1 MTASRPELLT
11 LDRLVPRLYSGA
23 WPSQPLTAQVS
34 LHTEAVTGT
43 WDFGHISAFGL
54 ISQPPRFIPSEE
66 DEEDEGGEGVLTRTP
81 PDDRS
86 YTLTLA
92 PGGRYRLE
100 LTSGEDPTLSSDDPD
115 ESGDAEDTD
124 DDGTDPWAS
133 AVAEPADSA
142 GPGDGT
148 SRGNTPW
155 HGYCGDGTDH
165 WAVYGDRAER
175 TAEPALPA
183 AIRALLWP
191 AWLVSGWDLELS
203 GTAEA
208 AGRTAVRVIATPR
221 PLTRG
226 QHAGR
231 DLLLDRI
238 VLLVD
243 PDLGLPLGHEIIRSG
258 RSDETT
264 LISSLVPGPADVGPA
279 PFRPSPGLPV
289 SDRKDYAEA
298 AAGLWPQMDG
308 PGWRL
313 AKSAAGALGEG
324 LGFAVRHTPRTPP
337 EPGTPP
343 MPDPG
348 PPDTTPAPLP
358 ADLVNLLHRT
368 GLPAPRFSATAGT
381 WYDGEG
387 MTAAG
392 QSLRA
397 GAGPMAGLLGPGEV
411 WSALADRPLA
421 DRYQAQRVALSLP
434 GRYRV
439 DQLSGLDSKN
449 LRTRASDG
457 ERVWAVYPNR
467 VVVLPARVRPL
478 DDRWLRLADP
488 SWLLAP
494 GWQLSAPRPQR
505 VGGRDGWLLWAR
517 YTGTADLPSWLL
529 MGQGLLPQICVVADA
544 ELGVLL
550 RMTCYADGTPV
561 MCTELFNLTVP
572 PPGADQELFTLSRPD
587 GVPVFHGET
596 MLDELNIPAPLRAAF
611 GAVSRAWRARPP
623 GGPG

>member
-1 MTASRPELLT
+1 MTASHPLPWT
-11 LDRLVPRLYSGA
+11 LDRLVPRLYSPG
-23 WPSQPLTAQVS
+23 WPDQPLTAQVS
-34 LHTEAVTGT
+34 VHAEAVTGT
-43 WDFGHISAFGL
+43 WTFGMIN
-54 ISQPPRFIPSEE
+54 QQPRFVPFEG
-66 DEEDEGGEGVLTRTP
+66 DEGDPSKAV

-100 LTSGEDPTLSSDDPD
+100 LTAGEDPGLAPDDPD
-115 ESGDAEDTD
+115 EPSEE

-133 AVAEPADSA
+133 AVTGDDAPDGPA
-142 GPGDGT
+142 GDT
-148 SRGNTPW
+148 RW
-155 HGYCGDGTDH
+155 RGYCGDGTSH
-165 WAVYGDRAER
+165 WIVHGDRAER
-175 TAEPALPA
+175 TADTSLPA
-183 AIRALLWP
+183 SVRALLHP
-191 AWLVSGWDLELS
+191 SWLVSGWDLELA

-208 AGRTAVRVIATPR
+208 AGRATVRVIATPR

-226 QHAGR
+226 QYAGR
-231 DLLLDRI
+231 DRLLDRI
-238 VLLVD
+238 VLLAD
-243 PDLGLPLGHEIIRSG
+243 PDLGLLLCHEIIRTG

-264 LISSLVPGPADVGPA
+264 LISSLVPGSADPGPA
-279 PFRPSPGLPV
+279 PFRPSPGMPV
-289 SDRKDYAEA
+289 SDRKGYAES
-298 AAGLWPQMDG
+298 AAGQWQQMDG

-397 GAGPMAGLLGPGEV
+397 GAGPLARLLGPAEV
-411 WSALADRPLA
+411 WSALADRPVA
-421 DRYQAQRVALSLP
+421 DRYQAERVALSLP

-457 ERVWAVYPNR
+457 ERAWAIYPNR

-478 DDRWLRLADP
+478 EDRWLRLADP
-488 SWLLAP
+488 SWLLGR
-494 GWQLSAPRPQR
+494 GWQLSAARPQR
-505 VGGRDGWLLWAR
+505 VGGRDGWLLWAH
-517 YTGTADLPSWLL
+517 YAGTADSPGWLL
-529 MGQGLLPQICVVADA
+529 MGQGLLPQMCVVIDA

-587 GVPVFHGET
+587 GVPVIHGET
-596 MLDELNIPAPLRAAF
+596 ALDELNIPAPLRTAF

-623 GGPG
+623 AGPA

>member
-1 MTASRPELLT
+1 MTASRPEPWT
-11 LDRLVPRLYSGA
+11 LDRLVPRLYSAG
-23 WPSQPLTAQVS
+23 WPEQPLTAQVS
-34 LHTEAVTGT
+34 LHAEAVTGT
-43 WDFGHISAFGL
+43 WTTSV
-54 ISQPPRFIPSEE
+54 ISQQPRFIPFE
-66 DEEDEGGEGVLTRTP
+66 DDKGPAWEPRPAGPTDV
-81 PDDRS
+81 S
-86 YTLTLA
+86 YTLSLA

-100 LTSGEDPTLSSDDPD
+100 LTSGEDPELASPD
-115 ESGDAEDTD
+115 EPDGEVEDED

-133 AVAEPADSA
+133 AVTGQDEPTHED
-142 GPGDGT
+142 GDA
-148 SRGNTPW
+148 PW
-155 HGYCGDGTDH
+155 RGYCGDGTDH
-165 WAVYGDRAER
+165 WVVYGDRAER
-175 TAEPALPA
+175 TAGPALPA
-183 AIRALLWP
+183 GIRALLWP
-191 AWLVSGWDLELS
+191 AWLVSGWDLELA
-203 GTAEA
+203 GTTEA
-208 AGRTAVRVIATPR
+208 AGRTAMRIIATPR

-231 DLLLDRI
+231 DLMLDRI
-238 VLLVD
+238 VVLAD
-243 PDLGLPLGHEIIRSG
+243 PDLGLLLCNEVVRTG

-264 LISSLVPGPADVGPA
+264 LITSLVPAPAGTSTA
-279 PFRPSPGLPV
+279 PFRPPPSLPV
-289 SDRKDYAEA
+289 TDRKGYAES
-298 AAGLWPQMDG
+298 AAGQWSQMDG

-313 AKSAAGALGEG
+313 AKSAAGVLGEG
-324 LGFAVRHTPRTPP
+324 LGFAVRHTPRTQP

-348 PPDTTPAPLP
+348 PPDATPAPLP

-397 GAGPMAGLLGPGEV
+397 GAGPLAGLLGPGEV

-449 LRTRASDG
+449 VRTRASDG
-457 ERVWAVYPNR
+457 ESAWAIYPNR
-467 VVVLPARVRPL
+467 VVVLPARVRPV

-505 VGGRDGWLLWAR
+505 VGGRDGWLLWAH
-517 YTGTADLPSWLL
+517 YTGTADSPSWLI
-529 MGQGLLPQICVVADA
+529 MGQGLLPQMCVVADA

-550 RMTCYADGTPV
+550 RMTSYADGTPV
-561 MCTELFNLTVP
+561 MCTELFGLTVP
-572 PPGADQELFTLSRPD
+572 PPGADQELFTPELPD

-596 MLDELNIPAPLRAAF
+596 ALDELNIPAPLRAAF

-623 GGPG
+623 GGPA

>member
-1 MTASRPELLT
+1 MTASRPEPWT
-11 LDRLVPRLYSGA
+11 LDRLVPRLYSAG
-23 WPSQPLTAQVS
+23 WPDQPLTAQVS
-34 LHTEAVTGT
+34 LHAEAVTGT
-43 WDFGHISAFGL
+43 WAFSV
-54 ISQPPRFIPSEE
+54 ISQQHRFIPF
-66 DEEDEGGEGVLTRTP
+66 EEDEGHGWEPRPAGPTDLT
-81 PDDRS
+81 

-100 LTSGEDPTLSSDDPD
+100 QASGEDHALDGQDGPDDED
-115 ESGDAEDTD
+115 ED

-133 AVAEPADSA
+133 AVSDQDEPD
-142 GPGDGT
+142 GDGD
-148 SRGNTPW
+148 GPW
-155 HGYCGDGTDH
+155 RGYCGDGTDH
-165 WAVYGDRAER
+165 WVVYGDRAER
-175 TAEPALPA
+175 TDDPALPA

-208 AGRTAVRVIATPR
+208 AGRTAVQVIATPR

-231 DLLLDRI
+231 DR
-238 VLLVD
+238 
-243 PDLGLPLGHEIIRSG
+243 LPLCHEIIRSG

-289 SDRKDYAEA
+289 SDRKDYAES

-343 MPDPG
+343 MPDAG
-348 PPDTTPAPLP
+348 PPDTTPAPLS

-387 MTAAG
+387 ITAAG

-411 WSALADRPLA
+411 WSALADQPLA

-517 YTGTADLPSWLL
+517 YTGTADLPGWLL

-572 PPGADQELFTLSRPD
+572 PPGADQELFTLPRPD

>member
-1 MTASRPELLT
+1 MTASPSEPWT
-11 LDRLVPRLYSGA
+11 LDRLVPRLYSAG
-23 WPSQPLTAQVS
+23 WPDQPLTAQVS
-34 LHTEAVTGT
+34 LHAEAVTGT
-43 WDFGHISAFGL
+43 WDWGGAWGPIVKM
-54 ISQPPRFIPSEE
+54 PRFIPSE
-66 DEEDEGGEGVLTRTP
+66 DGEGDFSRAAV
-81 PDDRS
+81 DRS

-100 LTSGEDPTLSSDDPD
+100 LTAGEDPGLTPDDPD
-115 ESGDAEDTD
+115 DPADPDEPSDE
-124 DDGTDPWAS
+124 DDGSDPWAS
-133 AVAEPADSA
+133 AVAAPDDRDEPA
-142 GPGDGT
+142 GDA
-148 SRGNTPW
+148 RW
-155 HGYCGDGTDH
+155 RGYCGDGNSH
-165 WAVYGDRAER
+165 WIVYGDRAER
-175 TAEPALPA
+175 TPDPALPSG
-183 AIRALLWP
+183 IRAMLYP
-191 AWLVSGWDLELS
+191 SWLVSGWDLELA

-208 AGRTAVRVIATPR
+208 AGRSAVRVIATPR

-231 DLLLDRI
+231 DRLLDQI
-238 VLLVD
+238 VLLID
-243 PDLGLPLGHEIIRSG
+243 PDLGLLLGHEIVRSG
-258 RSDETT
+258 RADETV

-279 PFRPSPGLPV
+279 PFRPSFGLPV
-289 SDRKDYAEA
+289 SDRKGYAES
-298 AAGLWPQMDG
+298 AAGLWSQLDG

-368 GLPAPRFSATAGT
+368 GLPAPWFSATAGT

-392 QSLRA
+392 QSVRA
-397 GAGPMAGLLGPGEV
+397 AAGPLAGLLGPGEV

-421 DRYQAQRVALSLP
+421 DRYQAQRVTLSLP

-439 DQLSGLDSKN
+439 DQLSGPDSRN
-449 LRTRASDG
+449 PRTRASDG
-457 ERVWAVYPNR
+457 ERSWAVYPNR

-478 DDRWLRLADP
+478 DDQWLRLADP

-505 VGGRDGWLLWAR
+505 VGGRDGWLLWAH
-517 YTGTADLPSWLL
+517 YTGTADSPGWLL
-529 MGQGLLPQICVVADA
+529 MGQGLLPQMCVVADA
-544 ELGVLL
+544 ELGILL
-550 RMTCYADGTPV
+550 RMTSYADGTPV
-561 MCTELFNLTVP
+561 ICTELFNLTVP
-572 PPGADQELFTLSRPD
+572 PPGADQELFTLPRPD
-587 GVPVFHGET
+587 GVPVIHGET

-623 GGPG
+623 AGSA

>member
-1 MTASRPELLT
+1 MTASHPEPWT
-11 LDRLVPRLYSGA
+11 LDRLVPRLYSAA
-23 WPSQPLTAQVS
+23 WPSRPLTAQVS
-34 LHTEAVTGT
+34 LHAEAVTGT
-43 WDFGHISAFGL
+43 WDFGL
-54 ISQPPRFIPSEE
+54 ISQQPRFIPSEE
-66 DEEDEGGEGVLTRTP
+66 DEEDEGGEGVLARTP

-100 LTSGEDPTLSSDDPD
+100 LTAGEDPALSPDVPD
-115 ESGDAEDTD
+115 EPGDAEDTD

-133 AVAEPADSA
+133 AVADPADPTS
-142 GPGDGT
+142 PGDGT
-148 SRGNTPW
+148 SRGNAPW
-155 HGYCGDGTDH
+155 RGYCGDGTDH

-183 AIRALLWP
+183 GIRALLWP
-191 AWLVSGWDLELS
+191 SWLVSGWDLELP

-208 AGRTAVRVIATPR
+208 AGRTAVRIIATPR

-231 DLLLDRI
+231 DRLLDRI
-238 VLLVD
+238 VVLAD
-243 PDLGLPLGHEIIRSG
+243 PDLGLLLCQEIIRAG

-289 SDRKDYAEA
+289 SDRKGYAES
-298 AAGLWPQMDG
+298 AAGLWPQLDG

-397 GAGPMAGLLGPGEV
+397 EAGPMAGLLGPGEV
-411 WSALADRPLA
+411 WSALADQPLA

-457 ERVWAVYPNR
+457 ERAWAIYPNR

-517 YTGTADLPSWLL
+517 YTGTADLPGWLL

>member
-1 MTASRPELLT
+1 MTASPPEPWT
-11 LDRLVPRLYSGA
+11 LDRLVPRLYSAG
-23 WPSQPLTAQVS
+23 WPDQPLTAQVS
-34 LHTEAVTGT
+34 LHAEAVTGT
-43 WDFGHISAFGL
+43 WTFSVM
-54 ISQPPRFIPSEE
+54 SQEPRFIPF
-66 DEEDEGGEGVLTRTP
+66 EEDEGHTGEPRAAGPTDLT
-81 PDDRS
+81 

-100 LTSGEDPTLSSDDPD
+100 LASGEDHALDGQDEPDDED
-115 ESGDAEDTD
+115 ED

-133 AVAEPADSA
+133 AVSDQDEPA
-142 GPGDGT
+142 GDA
-148 SRGNTPW
+148 PW
-155 HGYCGDGTDH
+155 RGYCGDGTGH
-165 WAVYGDRAER
+165 WIVYGDRAER
-175 TAEPALPA
+175 TASPALPA

-231 DLLLDRI
+231 DRLLDRI

-243 PDLGLPLGHEIIRSG
+243 PDLGLLLCHEIIRTG

-264 LISSLVPGPADVGPA
+264 LISSLVPGPADAGTA
-279 PFRPSPGLPV
+279 PFRPWAGLPV
-289 SDRKDYAEA
+289 SDRKGYAES
-298 AAGLWPQMDG
+298 AAGQWQQMDG

-381 WYDGEG
+381 WYNGEG
-387 MTAAG
+387 MAAAG
-392 QSLRA
+392 QSVRA
-397 GAGPMAGLLGPGEV
+397 GAGPLAGLLGPGEV

-421 DRYQAQRVALSLP
+421 DHYQAQRVALSLP

-457 ERVWAVYPNR
+457 EHAWAVYPNR

-517 YTGTADLPSWLL
+517 YTGTADSPGWLL
-529 MGQGLLPQICVVADA
+529 MGQGLLPQMCVVADA
-544 ELGVLL
+544 DLGVLL
-550 RMTCYADGTPV
+550 RMTSYADGTPV
-561 MCTELFNLTVP
+561 MCTELFSLTVP
-572 PPGADQELFTLSRPD
+572 PPGADQDQELFTLSQPD
-587 GVPVFHGET
+587 GVPVIHGET
-596 MLDELNIPAPLRAAF
+596 TLDELNIPAPLRAAF
-611 GAVSRAWRARPP
+611 GAVSRAWRARPS
-623 GGPG
+623 GGPA

>member
-1 MTASRPELLT
+1 MTASDPLPWT
-11 LDRLVPRLYSGA
+11 LDRLVPRLYSAG
-23 WPSQPLTAQVS
+23 WPDQPLTAQVRV
-34 LHTEAVTGT
+34 HAEAVTGEWT
-43 WDFGHISAFGL
+43 SGIINQEPWFAPF
-54 ISQPPRFIPSEE
+54 E
-66 DEEDEGGEGVLTRTP
+66 DDEGNPGKAV

-100 LTSGEDPTLSSDDPD
+100 LTAGEDPDLAPDDLDEPSD
-115 ESGDAEDTD
+115 ED

-133 AVAEPADSA
+133 AVTSEDAPDDPATD
-142 GPGDGT
+142 T
-148 SRGNTPW
+148 TWR
-155 HGYCGDGTDH
+155 GYCGDGTSH
-165 WAVYGDRAER
+165 WIVYGDRAER
-175 TAEPALPA
+175 TADTSLPPS
-183 AIRALLWP
+183 IRALLHP
-191 AWLVSGWDLELS
+191 SWLVSGWDLELA
-203 GTAEA
+203 GTAA
-208 AGRTAVRVIATPR
+208 AVGRAAVRVIATPR
-221 PLTRG
+221 PLTRR

-231 DLLLDRI
+231 DRSLDRI
-238 VLLVD
+238 VLLAD
-243 PDLGLPLGHEIIRSG
+243 PDLGLLLCHEIIRTG

-264 LISSLVPGPADVGPA
+264 LISSLIPGPADAGPA

-289 SDRKDYAEA
+289 SDREDYAES
-298 AAGLWPQMDG
+298 AAGPWQQMDG

-324 LGFAVRHTPRTPP
+324 LGFAVRHTPRTQP

-348 PPDTTPAPLP
+348 PPDTTPVPLP

-368 GLPAPRFSATAGT
+368 GLAAPRFSATAGT

-397 GAGPMAGLLGPGEV
+397 GAGPLAGLLGPGEL

-421 DRYQAQRVALSLP
+421 DRYEAQRIALSLP

-439 DQLSGLDSKN
+439 DQLSGRGSRD

-457 ERVWAVYPNR
+457 ERAWAIYPNR

-478 DDRWLRLADP
+478 DSRWLRLADP
-488 SWLLAP
+488 SWLLGR
-494 GWQLSAPRPQR
+494 GWQLSAARPQR
-505 VGGRDGWLLWAR
+505 VGGRDGWLLWAH
-517 YTGTADLPSWLL
+517 YAGTADSPRWLL
-529 MGQGLLPQICVVADA
+529 MARGLLPQMCVVADA

-550 RMTCYADGTPV
+550 RMTSYADGKPV
-561 MCTELFNLTVP
+561 RCTELFSLTVP

-587 GVPVFHGET
+587 GLPVIHGET
-596 MLDELNIPAPLRAAF
+596 ELDELNVPAPLRAAF

-623 GGPG
+623 AGPE

>member
-1 MTASRPELLT
+1 MTASRPQPWT
-11 LDRLVPRLYSGA
+11 LDRLVPRLYAAG
-23 WPSQPLTAQVS
+23 WPSQQLTAQVS
-34 LHTEAVTGT
+34 LHAEAVTGT
-43 WDFGHISAFGL
+43 WTTSV
-54 ISQPPRFIPSEE
+54 ISQQPRFVPF
-66 DEEDEGGEGVLTRTP
+66 EGGEGPAWDPRPAGPTDL
-81 PDDRS
+81 S

-100 LTSGEDPTLSSDDPD
+100 LTSGEDPEVASQD
-115 ESGDAEDTD
+115 EPGDEDED

-133 AVAEPADSA
+133 AVTGQDEPASNDS
-142 GPGDGT
+142 DGGE
-148 SRGNTPW
+148 RW
-155 HGYCGDGTDH
+155 RGYCGDGTDH
-165 WAVYGDRAER
+165 WVVYGDRAER
-175 TAEPALPA
+175 TASPALPA
-183 AIRALLWP
+183 GIRALLWP
-191 AWLVSGWDLELS
+191 AWLVSGWDLELA

-208 AGRTAVRVIATPR
+208 AGRTAMRIIATPR

-231 DLLLDRI
+231 DRVLDRI
-238 VLLVD
+238 VVLAD
-243 PDLGLPLGHEIIRSG
+243 PDLGLLLGQEIIRTG

-264 LISSLVPGPADVGPA
+264 LITSLVPAPADDSTA
-279 PFRPSPGLPV
+279 PFRPSPSLPV
-289 SDRKDYAEA
+289 TDRKGYAESG
-298 AAGLWPQMDG
+298 AGQWQQLDS

-368 GLPAPRFSATAGT
+368 GKPAARFSATAGT

-397 GAGPMAGLLGPGEV
+397 GAGPLAGLLGPGEV

-421 DRYQAQRVALSLP
+421 DLYQAQRIALSLP

-449 LRTRASDG
+449 LRTRVSDG
-457 ERVWAVYPNR
+457 ERTWAVYPNR

-494 GWQLSAPRPQR
+494 GWQLSAARPQR
-505 VGGRDGWLLWAR
+505 VGGRDGWLLWAH
-517 YTGTADLPSWLL
+517 YAGTADSPGWLL
-529 MGQGLLPQICVVADA
+529 MGQGLLPQMCVVADA

-550 RMTCYADGTPV
+550 RMTSYADGTPV

-572 PPGADQELFTLSRPD
+572 PPGADQELFTPPRPA
-587 GVPVFHGET
+587 GVPVIHGQT

-611 GAVSRAWRARPP
+611 GAVSRVWRARPP
-623 GGPG
+623 AGPA

>member
-1 MTASRPELLT
+1 MT
-11 LDRLVPRLYSGA
+11 
-23 WPSQPLTAQVS
+23 SQ
-34 LHTEAVTGT
+34 
-43 WDFGHISAFGL
+43 D
-54 ISQPPRFIPSEE
+54 
-66 DEEDEGGEGVLTRTP
+66 
-81 PDDRS
+81 
-86 YTLTLA
+86 
-92 PGGRYRLE
+92 
-100 LTSGEDPTLSSDDPD
+100 
-115 ESGDAEDTD
+115 
-124 DDGTDPWAS
+124 
-133 AVAEPADSA
+133 EPA
-142 GPGDGT
+142 GDGD
-148 SRGNTPW
+148 RPW
-155 HGYCGDGTDH
+155 RGYCGDGTGH
-165 WAVYGDRAER
+165 WVVYGDRAER
-175 TAEPALPA
+175 TASPALPA

-231 DLLLDRI
+231 DRLLDRI
-238 VLLVD
+238 VLLID
-243 PDLGLPLGHEIIRSG
+243 PDLGLLLGHEIIRTG

-264 LISSLVPGPADVGPA
+264 LISSLVPGPADVGTA

-289 SDRKDYAEA
+289 SDRKGYAEST
-298 AAGLWPQMDG
+298 AGQWQQMDG

-397 GAGPMAGLLGPGEV
+397 GAGPLAGLLGPGEV

-457 ERVWAVYPNR
+457 ERAWAIYPNR

-517 YTGTADLPSWLL
+517 YTGTADSPGWLL
-529 MGQGLLPQICVVADA
+529 MGQGLLPQMCVVADA

-550 RMTCYADGTPV
+550 RMTSYADGTPV

-572 PPGADQELFTLSRPD
+572 PPSADQELFTLSRPD
-587 GVPVFHGET
+587 GVPVIHGET
-596 MLDELNIPAPLRAAF
+596 ALDELNIPAPLRAAF

-623 GGPG
+623 AGPA

>member
-1 MTASRPELLT
+1 MTASRPEPWT
-11 LDRLVPRLYSGA
+11 LDRLVPRLYSAG
-23 WPSQPLTAQVS
+23 WPDQPLTAQVS
-34 LHTEAVTGT
+34 LHAEAVTGT
-43 WDFGHISAFGL
+43 WAFSV
-54 ISQPPRFIPSEE
+54 ISQQHRFIPF
-66 DEEDEGGEGVLTRTP
+66 EEDEGHGWEPRPAGPTDLT
-81 PDDRS
+81 

-100 LTSGEDPTLSSDDPD
+100 QASGEDHALDGQDGPDDED
-115 ESGDAEDTD
+115 ED

-133 AVAEPADSA
+133 AVSDQDEPD
-142 GPGDGT
+142 GDGD
-148 SRGNTPW
+148 GPW
-155 HGYCGDGTDH
+155 RGYCGDGTDH
-165 WAVYGDRAER
+165 WVVYGDRAER
-175 TAEPALPA
+175 TDDPALPA

-208 AGRTAVRVIATPR
+208 AGRTAVQVIATPR

-231 DLLLDRI
+231 DRLLDRI
-238 VLLVD
+238 VLLID
-243 PDLGLPLGHEIIRSG
+243 PDLGLPLCHEIIRSG

-289 SDRKDYAEA
+289 SDRKDYAES

-343 MPDPG
+343 MPDAG
-348 PPDTTPAPLP
+348 PPDTTPAPLS

-387 MTAAG
+387 ITAAG

-411 WSALADRPLA
+411 WSALADQPLA

-517 YTGTADLPSWLL
+517 YTGTADLPGWLL

-572 PPGADQELFTLSRPD
+572 PPGADQELFTLPRPD

>member
-1 MTASRPELLT
+1 MTASDPLPWT
-11 LDRLVPRLYSGA
+11 LDRLVPRLYSAG
-23 WPSQPLTAQVS
+23 WPDQPLTAQVS
-34 LHTEAVTGT
+34 VHAEAVTGEWT
-43 WDFGHISAFGL
+43 FGVINQES
-54 ISQPPRFIPSEE
+54 RFVPFEG
-66 DEEDEGGEGVLTRTP
+66 DEGDPGKAV

-100 LTSGEDPTLSSDDPD
+100 LTAGEDPGLTPDDEDEAELSD
-115 ESGDAEDTD
+115 ED

-133 AVAEPADSA
+133 AVATDDAPDAPDGPASD
-142 GPGDGT
+142 T
-148 SRGNTPW
+148 SWR
-155 HGYCGDGTDH
+155 GYCGDGTSH
-165 WAVYGDRAER
+165 WIVYGDRAER
-175 TAEPALPA
+175 TADISLPPS
-183 AIRALLWP
+183 IRALLDP
-191 AWLVSGWDLELS
+191 SWLVSGWDLELA

-208 AGRTAVRVIATPR
+208 AGRAAVRVIATPR
-221 PLTRG
+221 PRTRR
-226 QHAGR
+226 QHIGR
-231 DLLLDRI
+231 DKLLDRI
-238 VLLVD
+238 VILAD
-243 PDLGLPLGHEIIRSG
+243 PDLGLLLCHEIIRTG

-264 LISSLVPGPADVGPA
+264 LISSLVPAPADPGHG

-289 SDRKDYAEA
+289 SDREDYAESD
-298 AAGLWPQMDG
+298 AGQSQQTDG

-313 AKSAAGALGEG
+313 VKSAAGVLGEG

-387 MTAAG
+387 FTAAG

-467 VVVLPARVRPL
+467 VVVLPARVRSL

-517 YTGTADLPSWLL
+517 YTGTDSLPGWLL

-572 PPGADQELFTLSRPD
+572 PPGADQELFTLPRPD
-587 GVPVFHGET
+587 GVPVYHGET

-611 GAVSRAWRARPP
+611 GAVSRAWRARTPD
-623 GGPG
+623 GPE

>member
-1 MTASRPELLT
+1 MTASRPEPWT
-11 LDRLVPRLYSGA
+11 LDRLVPRLYSAG
-23 WPSQPLTAQVS
+23 WPDQPLTAQVS
-34 LHTEAVTGT
+34 LHAEAVTGT
-43 WDFGHISAFGL
+43 WTVSF
-54 ISQPPRFIPSEE
+54 ISQQPRFIPFE
-66 DEEDEGGEGVLTRTP
+66 DGEGHAWEPRPAGPTDLT
-81 PDDRS
+81 

-100 LTSGEDPTLSSDDPD
+100 LASGEDHALDGQDGP
-115 ESGDAEDTD
+115 DAEDEDED
-124 DDGTDPWAS
+124 DDSTDPWAS
-133 AVAEPADSA
+133 AVSDQDEPD
-142 GPGDGT
+142 GDGD
-148 SRGNTPW
+148 RPW
-155 HGYCGDGTDH
+155 RGYCGDGTSH

-191 AWLVSGWDLELS
+191 SWLVSGWDLELAS
-203 GTAEA
+203 TAEA
-208 AGRTAVRVIATPR
+208 AGRTAVRIIATPR

-231 DLLLDRI
+231 DRLLDRI
-238 VLLVD
+238 VVLAD
-243 PDLGLPLGHEIIRSG
+243 PDLGLLLSQEIIRSG
-258 RSDETT
+258 RSDETS
-264 LISSLVPGPADVGPA
+264 LITSLVPGTADAGAA

-289 SDRKDYAEA
+289 TDRMDYASSV
-298 AAGLWPQMDG
+298 AGLAQQLDG

-343 MPDPG
+343 LPDSG

-387 MTAAG
+387 MIAAG

-397 GAGPMAGLLGPGEV
+397 GAGSLAGLLGPNEL

-421 DRYQAQRVALSLP
+421 DRYEAQRVTLSLP

-439 DQLSGLDSKN
+439 DQLSGRGARN

-457 ERVWAVYPNR
+457 ERAWAIYPNR

-478 DDRWLRLADP
+478 DNRWLRLADP
-488 SWLLAP
+488 SWLLGR
-494 GWQLSAPRPQR
+494 GWQLSAARPQR
-505 VGGRDGWLLWAR
+505 VGGRDGWLLWAH
-517 YTGTADLPSWLL
+517 YAGTADSPVWML
-529 MGQGLLPQICVVADA
+529 MARGQLPQMCVVVDA

-550 RMTCYADGTPV
+550 RTTSYADGKPV
-561 MCTELFNLTVP
+561 RCTELFNLTVP
-572 PPGADQELFTLSRPD
+572 PPGADQELFTPELPD
-587 GVPVFHGET
+587 GVPVIHRRSVR
-596 MLDELNIPAPLRAAF
+596 DEPIGPISLRDVW
-611 GAVSRAWRARPP
+611 GVVSRAWRERPP
-623 GGPG
+623 AGPK

>member
-1 MTASRPELLT
+1 MDPGPPCATALLGRLAQPAT
-11 LDRLVPRLYSGA
+11 DRAG
-23 WPSQPLTAQVS
+23 QPARRGGHRHL
-34 LHTEAVTGT
+34 GR
-43 WDFGHISAFGL
+43 GHISAFGL
-54 ISQPPRFIPSEE
+54 ISQQPRFIPSEE
-66 DEEDEGGEGVLTRTP
+66 DEEDEGDEGVLSRTP

-100 LTSGEDPTLSSDDPD
+100 LTAGEDPALSPDDPD
-115 ESGDAEDTD
+115 EPGDAEDTD

-133 AVAEPADSA
+133 AVADPADPTS
-142 GPGDGT
+142 PGDGT
-148 SRGNTPW
+148 SRGNAPW
-155 HGYCGDGTDH
+155 RGYCGDGTDH

-183 AIRALLWP
+183 GIRALLWP
-191 AWLVSGWDLELS
+191 SWLVSGWDLELS

-208 AGRTAVRVIATPR
+208 AGRTAVRIIATPR

-231 DLLLDRI
+231 DRLLDRI
-238 VLLVD
+238 VVLAD
-243 PDLGLPLGHEIIRSG
+243 PDLGLLLCQEIIRAG

-289 SDRKDYAEA
+289 SDRKGYAES
-298 AAGLWPQMDG
+298 AAGLWPQLDG

-343 MPDPG
+343 MPDAG

-358 ADLVNLLHRT
+358 AELVNLLHRT

-397 GAGPMAGLLGPGEV
+397 EAGPMAGLLGPGEV

-457 ERVWAVYPNR
+457 ERVWAIYPNR

-517 YTGTADLPSWLL
+517 YTGTADLPGWLL

-623 GGPG
+623 AGPG